1 MLHWVWNQNGLKM
14 TPQET
19 SDYKMKWLGAG
30 GHNVHLHSDL
40 DVAGKDWCRRNLE
53 RHQWAFSPYTA
64 NYQHT
69 FCFENVIHAQQF
81 AQEFIDWIEK

>member
-1 MLHWVWNQNGLKM
+1 M

-19 SDYKMKWLGAG
+19 SDYKMRWMCEGA
-30 GHNVHLHSDL
+30 HDVVLHSDL

-53 RHQWAFSPYTA
+53 RHQWAFSSYTA

-69 FCFENVIHAQQF
+69 FHFENVIHAQQF
-81 AQEFIDWIEK
+81 AQEFIDWIKK